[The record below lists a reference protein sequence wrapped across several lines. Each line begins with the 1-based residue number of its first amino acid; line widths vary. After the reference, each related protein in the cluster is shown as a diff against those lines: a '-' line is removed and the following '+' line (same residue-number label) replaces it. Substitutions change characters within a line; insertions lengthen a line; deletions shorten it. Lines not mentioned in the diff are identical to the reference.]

1 MALSISLSGKIIR
14 CSKRIIFF
22 SLLMFMPSILQSQS
36 YYFDSYSVEDGLN
49 SSKVYSL
56 LQDQNDYIW
65 LGTAG
70 GVSRFD
76 GINFENFTSE
86 NGLAPKGVFTV
97 FTDSKANLWL
107 GHLDGGISRYDG
119 TKFEIL
125 KLDMYRNIQ

>member
-1 MALSISLSGKIIR
+1 MALSIYLSGKNIR
-14 CSKRIIFF
+14 FLKRIFFF
-22 SLLMFMPSILQSQS
+22 SLLMFIPLILQSQS

-76 GINFENFTSE
+76 GIKFENFTSE

-97 FTDSKANLWL
+97 FTD
-107 GHLDGGISRYDG
+107 
-119 TKFEIL
+119 
-125 KLDMYRNIQ
+125 